1 MIQWK
6 EYLHIHKLKENAIPE
21 DPFSF
26 TELVLD
32 NRGNLL
38 MQNRLPGQNEV
49 SLKGLVRM
57 RYDRKVV
64 WSE

>member
-6 EYLHIHKLKENAIPE
+6 EYLQIHKLKEKDIPE

-49 SLKGLVRM
+49 RLKGC
-57 RYDRKVV
+57 
-64 WSE
+64 

>member
-6 EYLHIHKLKENAIPE
+6 EYLQIHKLKEKDIPE
-21 DPFSF
+21 DLFSF

-49 SLKGLVRM
+49 RLKGC
-57 RYDRKVV
+57 
-64 WSE
+64 